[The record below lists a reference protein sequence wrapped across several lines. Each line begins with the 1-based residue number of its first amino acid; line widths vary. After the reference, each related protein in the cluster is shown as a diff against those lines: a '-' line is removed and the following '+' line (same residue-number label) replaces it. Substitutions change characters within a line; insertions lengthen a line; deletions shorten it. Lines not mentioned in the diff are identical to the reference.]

1 MGNHPHECCG
11 CNAGND
17 LRESQ
22 RTPMN
27 PEYQQFLTDEWQP
40 PDRECKT
47 TTMID
52 EDGASIVEP
61 DATGRWI
68 RTEGLIALSD
78 NQ

>member
-1 MGNHPHECCG
+1 MSRV
-11 CNAGND
+11 AKF
-17 LRESQ
+17 
-22 RTPMN
+22 
-27 PEYQQFLTDEWQP
+27 FLG
-40 PDRECKT
+40 
-47 TTMID
+47 MID